1 MQSQELHVPPSP
13 SECDGQDSGGDFD
26 FKLDGDDDGFIDD
39 FVQEQSKEV
48 HNHDDNLAVD
58 FPHGGSSCPLH
69 QIRIWNVS
77 FCGGRKIRGCG
88 EKPSEPGQ
96 EPTMRCQV
104 LQSNPG
110 HSRGRQALLS
120 QEALIISL
128 MTSYVF
134 KLNLSY
140 CQSLLRLR
148 FKEQVLRGLQCTF

>member
-13 SECDGQDSGGDFD
+13 SECDGQDSGGNFD

-48 HNHDDNLAVD
+48 HNNDDNLAVD

-69 QIRIWNVS
+69 QIGIWNVS
-77 FCGGRKIRGCG
+77 FCRGRKIRGCG

-96 EPTMRCQV
+96 EPTTRCQV

-110 HSRGRQALLS
+110 HSSGSRALLS
-120 QEALIISL
+120 
-128 MTSYVF
+128 
-134 KLNLSY
+134 
-140 CQSLLRLR
+140 
-148 FKEQVLRGLQCTF
+148 